1 MSNLEL
7 LGLDENEQKIYRVLL
22 VSGQLTKGEIR
33 FATHLNSER
42 SDAAI
47 ASLVGKKMLREIPG
61 LDGRYAALLP
71 IGNLKEQIESSV
83 QLIDVLARELESTSG
98 AALSTL
104 KGEID
109 QNASAFSSM
118 VQAKKDEINSEVVKV
133 ANELNSI
140 KEGIIYN
147 VDNKISTF
155 KEEQVQ
161 KLDVAKASSNESI
174 LAQKQNVKE
183 TINTRVTNIQE
194 DHEKLNVELEEIK
207 NSITSDLQKADMS
220 DFEVLKTEVSA
231 NLSEVASNVGQKI
244 SNFSEETTASL
255 DSLASNSKVHMG
267 KITQIG
273 TDFNNKAAS
282 LGNDY
287 SVKLSTV
294 LDTETQELEKLGNHY
309 TEIQQS
315 TINSVNAAKTQAEQ
329 TQNEI
334 GVSLDKLET
343 DSALASTESASLY
356 STQSKQLGEKVNTL
370 ISSVNSEFNDQML
383 AIKTELNSSLDSE
396 LEQLAGFIE
405 QQFADT
411 LEKTRA
417 QLQEFNSSFSSKLEE
432 SSDKLDTSRK
442 SKIGELQKNVQT
454 SVSVLDE
461 GFKNSLN
468 SKSASEQVVI
478 NSLRVSLKEDGHKAG
493 VAFSTSI
500 TRLEE
505 LSSEL
510 KQTTDAVISSLDELK
525 INQSSEITAFVTE
538 QQSAFHNNFSASV
551 AAINEGMD
559 SELTKIREN
568 LGTMSTTMQ
577 TDFTEMVS
585 EFKGKLDSQFSNIRV
600 FMTTLYQES
609 LNKLQQSI
617 ANSAKAFV
625 NFSDKTWDMGLEN
638 ARAMEADADSL
649 GLQMVQ
655 IMDDVILKMQE
666 QVDQLLDGINYD
678 LTSFVNRSQKQL
690 DENRDKIGS
699 MGQDAMG
706 KASALGS
713 SATAS
718 QMDLVQKTM
727 DDYNSK
733 YKEVTGKVIDPTS
746 SLANILGSIMTVVDS
761 TDTPIS
767 KTTHIVGKEA
777 IIEYMKD
784 FISRIKSKATLL
796 VPDLSYINDDALMKL
811 RSSIQITIISYIDP
825 ITHKDWIEKMAEA
838 TPNIILRTLGE
849 SKGSLPD
856 FVGCER
862 EGEEILLGTEDEG
875 ANDYVAIASASEYFV
890 QILGNIVIAEYSR
903 GRSKQLK

>member
-7 LGLDENEQKIYRVLL
+7 LGLDENEQKIYSVLL

-161 KLDVAKASSNESI
+161 KLDVAKTSSNESI

-183 TINTRVTNIQE
+183 TINARVTNIQE

-294 LDTETQELEKLGNHY
+294 LNTETQELEKLGNHY

-343 DSALASTESASLY
+343 DSALARTESASLY
-356 STQSKQLGEKVNTL
+356 STQSAQLGEKVNTL

-383 AIKTELNSSLDSE
+383 AIKTELNSSLNSE

-432 SSDKLDTSRK
+432 NSDNLDTSRK
-442 SKIGELQKNVQT
+442 SKVAELQKNVQT
-454 SVSVLDE
+454 SVSVLGE

-538 QQSAFHNNFSASV
+538 QQSAFQDNFSASV

-585 EFKGKLDSQFSNIRV
+585 EFKGKLNSQFSNIRV

-617 ANSAKAFV
+617 ANSAKSFV

-638 ARAMEADADSL
+638 ASAMEADADSL

-746 SLANILGSIMTVVDS
+746 SLANILGSIMTVIDS

-784 FISRIKSKATLL
+784 FISRIKSKATIL
-796 VPDLSYINDDALMKL
+796 VPSLSYINDDALMKL

-838 TPNIILRTLGE
+838 TPNITLRTLGE

-890 QILGNIVIAEYSR
+890 QILGNIVIADYSR